1 MIAFSC
7 FDDNRHYSGT
17 GGAKL
22 LFSSADF
29 AQNDAMQSGD
39 RTGEAPGQKSR
50 PVGRR
55 ARVAEAQRLGRAQRL
70 YDDGAF
76 AAADTLYAQI
86 LARNP
91 AHLVALRG
99 RAAAATS
106 RAETAATGSRG
117 KLADDLNAIADDC
130 NARGLYAVARGC
142 YQRVLDLAPDRTDAV
157 WGVAECHASLDEV
170 DLAITWYRR
179 YLDCVPDEPE
189 ALHMLAAL
197 GDRPSPGRASD
208 GYVTAYFDRFAE
220 DFDHQ
225 LVDELDYQVP
235 RLLYD
240 SVAPCINDVALQ
252 LDILDLG
259 CGTGL
264 SGCLFRRHANRLDGV
279 DLSPV
284 MLDHAR
290 RRGVYDSLTAG
301 EISAHLMDLAHQYDV
316 LLAGD
321 VLAYFGR
328 LSGLFRGIARATRE
342 GALFAFSV
350 EARRRSGY
358 RLTPSGRYAHG
369 RRYINRLAAAAGLR
383 EVSVTRE
390 QLRYEYGE
398 PVMGDI
404 WVFERLPA

>member
-1 MIAFSC
+1 
-7 FDDNRHYSGT
+7 
-17 GGAKL
+17 
-22 LFSSADF
+22 
-29 AQNDAMQSGD
+29 MQSGD
-39 RTGEAPGQKSR
+39 RTGEALPRRKDR
-50 PVGRR
+50 PSGRR
-55 ARVAEAQRLGRAQRL
+55 ARVAEARRLGRAQRL
-70 YDDGAF
+70 YDQGAF

-91 AHLVALRG
+91 ANLVALRG
-99 RAAAATS
+99 RA
-106 RAETAATGSRG
+106 TAATARSQTAPTDSSSS
-117 KLADDLNAIADDC
+117 KLADDLNGIADEC
-130 NARGLYAVARGC
+130 YTRGLYAVALGC
-142 YQRVLDLAPDRTDAV
+142 YQRVLDLAPDKSEAV

-170 DLAITWYRR
+170 DRAIIWYRR
-179 YLDCVPDEPE
+179 YLEFVPDEPE

-225 LVDELDYQVP
+225 LVEELDYQVP

-240 SVAPCINDVALQ
+240 AVAPCIGDADLQ

-264 SGCLFRRHANRLDGV
+264 SGCLFRPLANRLDGV

-284 MLDHAR
+284 MLERAR
-290 RRGVYDSLTAG
+290 QCGAYDSLTAS
-301 EISAHLMDLAHQYDV
+301 EISAHLMGLTHQYDV

-328 LSGLFRGIARATRE
+328 LSGLFRGVAQATRE

-350 EARRRSGY
+350 EAWQGSGY
-358 RLTPSGRYAHG
+358 RLTPSGRYTHG
-369 RRYINRLAAAAGLR
+369 RRYISRLAVAAGLR
-383 EVSVTRE
+383 AVSLNRE

-404 WVFERLPA
+404 WVFERLPAE

>member
-1 MIAFSC
+1 MAPT
-7 FDDNRHYSGT
+7 DSGGT
-17 GGAKL
+17 
-22 LFSSADF
+22 
-29 AQNDAMQSGD
+29 
-39 RTGEAPGQKSR
+39 
-50 PVGRR
+50 
-55 ARVAEAQRLGRAQRL
+55 
-70 YDDGAF
+70 
-76 AAADTLYAQI
+76 
-86 LARNP
+86 
-91 AHLVALRG
+91 
-99 RAAAATS
+99 
-106 RAETAATGSRG
+106 
-117 KLADDLNAIADDC
+117 LADDLNAIADEC
-130 NARGLYAVARGC
+130 YARGLYAVAQNC
-142 YQRVLDLAPDRTDAV
+142 YQRVLDLAPDRSDAV
-157 WGVAECHASLDEV
+157 WGIAECHASQDEV

-179 YLDCVPDEPE
+179 YLDFSPDEPE

-197 GDRPSPGRASD
+197 GALPSPGRASD

-220 DFDHQ
+220 DFDQQ

-240 SVAPCINDVALQ
+240 SVASCIDDAALR

-290 RRGVYDSLTAG
+290 QRGVYDALTAG
-301 EISAHLMDLAHQYDV
+301 EISAHLMGLTHQYDV

-328 LSGLFRGIARATRE
+328 LSGLFRSIARATRE

-369 RRYINRLAAAAGLR
+369 RRYITRLATAAGLR

-404 WVFERLPA
+404 WVFERLPV

>member
-1 MIAFSC
+1 MHRWDS
-7 FDDNRHYSGT
+7 NRVEPPR
-17 GGAKL
+17 L
-22 LFSSADF
+22 
-29 AQNDAMQSGD
+29 
-39 RTGEAPGQKSR
+39 R
-50 PVGRR
+50 GRR
-55 ARVAEAQRLGRAQRL
+55 ARAIEAQRLGRAQRL
-70 YDDGAF
+70 YDAGAF

-106 RAETAATGSRG
+106 RSESALTDNSGT
-117 KLADDLNAIADDC
+117 LADDLSAIADQC
-130 NARGLYAVARGC
+130 YARGLYAAAQGC
-142 YQRVLDLAPDRTDAV
+142 YRRVLDLAPDRSDAV
-157 WGVAECHASLDEV
+157 WGVAECHASQDEA
-170 DLAITWYRR
+170 DRAIAWYRR
-179 YLDCVPDEPE
+179 YLDLVPDEPE

-197 GDRPSPGRASD
+197 GDRPPPGRASD
-208 GYVTAYFDRFAE
+208 GFVTAYFDRFAE

-235 RLLYD
+235 QLLYD
-240 SVAPCINDVALQ
+240 AVAPCINEAALQ
-252 LDILDLG
+252 LDRLDLG

-284 MLDHAR
+284 MLER
-290 RRGVYDSLTAG
+290 GRERGVYDALTVG
-301 EISAHLMDLAHQYDV
+301 EISAHLMGLTHQYDV

-328 LSGLFRGIARATRE
+328 LSGLFRGIARAARE

-369 RRYINRLAAAAGLR
+369 RCYITRLAVAAGLR

-404 WVFERLPA
+404 WVLERLPVVVAGT

>member
-1 MIAFSC
+1 MHRRDS
-7 FDDNRHYSGT
+7 NRIEPRR
-17 GGAKL
+17 L
-22 LFSSADF
+22 
-29 AQNDAMQSGD
+29 
-39 RTGEAPGQKSR
+39 R
-50 PVGRR
+50 GRR
-55 ARVAEAQRLGRAQRL
+55 ARAVEARRLGRAQRL
-70 YDDGAF
+70 YADGAF
-76 AAADTLYAQI
+76 AAADTLYARI

-99 RAAAATS
+99 RAAAA
-106 RAETAATGSRG
+106 AARTDMAPTDSGG
-117 KLADDLNAIADDC
+117 TLADDLNAIADEC
-130 NARGLYAVARGC
+130 YARGLYAVAQNC
-142 YQRVLDLAPDRTDAV
+142 YQRVLDLAPDRSDAV
-157 WGVAECHASLDEV
+157 WGIAECHASQDEV

-179 YLDCVPDEPE
+179 YLNFSPDEPE

-197 GDRPSPGRASD
+197 GAQPSPVRASD

-220 DFDHQ
+220 DFDQQ

-240 SVAPCINDVALQ
+240 SLASCIDDAALR

-290 RRGVYDSLTAG
+290 QRGVYDALTAG
-301 EISAHLMDLAHQYDV
+301 EISAHLMGLTHQYDV

-369 RRYINRLAAAAGLR
+369 RRYITRLATAAGLR

-404 WVFERLPA
+404 WVFERLPV

>member
-1 MIAFSC
+1 M
-7 FDDNRHYSGT
+7 
-17 GGAKL
+17 L
-22 LFSSADF
+22 LFSTPDF
-29 AQNDAMQSGD
+29 AQNGQMESEHP
-39 RTGEAPGQKSR
+39 TGKAPARRKHR
-50 PVGRR
+50 PTGRR
-55 ARVAEAQRLGRAQRL
+55 ARVAEARRLGHAQRL
-70 YDDGAF
+70 FDEGAF
-76 AAADTLYAQI
+76 AAADTLYARI

-91 AHLVALRG
+91 ANLTALHG
-99 RAAAATS
+99 RADATLARLQTTQADS
-106 RAETAATGSRG
+106 RNV
-117 KLADDLNAIADDC
+117 KPADDLIDIADDC
-130 NARGLYAVARGC
+130 YTHGLHAAARSC
-142 YQRVLDLAPDRTDAV
+142 YQRVLDLAPDRSEAV

-170 DLAITWYRR
+170 DQAITWYRR
-179 YLDCVPDEPE
+179 YLDLVPDEPE

-197 GDRPSPGRASD
+197 GDQPSPGRASD
-208 GYVTAYFDRFAE
+208 DYVTVYFDRFAE

-240 SVAPCINDVALQ
+240 AVAPCLGDTDLQ

-264 SGCLFRRHANRLDGV
+264 SGSLFERHANRLDGV

-284 MLDHAR
+284 MLERAR
-290 RRGVYDSLTAG
+290 QRGAYDALTAG
-301 EISAHLMDLAHQYDV
+301 EISAHLMGLTRHYDV

-350 EARRRSGY
+350 EAWRGPGY
-358 RLTPSGRYAHG
+358 RLTPSGRYVHA
-369 RRYINRLAAAAGLR
+369 RRYISRLAAAARLR

-390 QLRYEYGE
+390 QLRFEYGE

-404 WVFERLPA
+404 WVFERLPV

>member
-1 MIAFSC
+1 M
-7 FDDNRHYSGT
+7 
-17 GGAKL
+17 
-22 LFSSADF
+22 
-29 AQNDAMQSGD
+29 QNGD
-39 RTGEAPGQKSR
+39 STGEAPQREK
-50 PVGRR
+50 GRR
-55 ARVAEAQRLGRAQRL
+55 ARAAEARRLGLARRLFDDRA
-70 YDDGAF
+70 Y
-76 AAADTLYAQI
+76 AAADTLYARI

-91 AHLVALRG
+91 AHLAALRG
-99 RAAAATS
+99 RAEAAVARS
-106 RAETAATGSRG
+106 ETAPAGRRG
-117 KLADDLNAIADDC
+117 KLADDLNAIADQC
-130 NARGLYAVARGC
+130 YERGLYGVALGC
-142 YQRVLDLAPDRTDAV
+142 YQRVLDLAPDRIDAV
-157 WGVAECHASLDEV
+157 WGIAECHASQDEV
-170 DLAITWYRR
+170 DRAVTWYRR
-179 YLDCVPDEPE
+179 YLDFVPDEPE

-197 GDRPSPGRASD
+197 GARPPPGRASD

-220 DFDHQ
+220 NFDHQ

-240 SVAPCINDVALQ
+240 AVAPCINEAALQ

-264 SGCLFRRHANRLDGV
+264 SGGLFRRHANRLDGV
-279 DLSPV
+279 DLSPA
-284 MLDHAR
+284 MLDRAR
-290 RRGVYDSLTAG
+290 ERGVYDSLTTG
-301 EISAHLMDLAHQYDV
+301 EISTHLMGLPRQYDV

-328 LSGLFRGIARATRE
+328 LSGLFRGVAHATRE

-350 EARRRSGY
+350 EARRRAGY

-369 RRYINRLAAAAGLR
+369 RRYITRLASAAGLR

-404 WVFERLPA
+404 WVFEKLPVE